1 LVKPASDRK
10 DKYLTKRDG
19 MTGQYVVMLKRPGL
33 KVDVMANRAE
43 IDAKISSILDAHKV
57 AKTTRIRYYNFSR
70 YLLKRKDQLTPEIVE
85 EAKDFWIAFEQ
96 CDEAVLDDLVKGLN
110 LLPGAE

>member
-1 LVKPASDRK
+1 MVKPASDRK

-33 KVDVMANRAE
+33 KVDTMANRAE
-43 IDAKISSILDAHKV
+43 VDAKIASILDAHKV
-57 AKTTRIRYYNFSR
+57 AKTTRIRYYNFAR
-70 YLLKRKDQLTPEIVE
+70 YLLKRKDILTPEIVE

-96 CDEAVLDDLVKGLN
+96 CDEAVLNDLVSGLN
-110 LLPGAE
+110 LLAPAV